1 MQTERVKLFKENHQ
15 NSAEEILL
23 NSHTPMMAQY
33 HRIKQE
39 HPDCLLFFRMGEFYE
54 LFFEDAIAAAA
65 ALDITLTRR
74 GKHESQDIPM
84 CGVPVHASEA
94 YLARLIR
101 KGFRV
106 AICEQIEDPLEAKK
120 RSGKTLVKRE
130 VIRVVTA
137 GTLTEDV
144 LLDGRQHNFLAVL
157 CIAKEE
163 RRNSN
168 LPFSLAA
175 VDMSTGDFFIES
187 IPRNSLGNALVR
199 LNPSELILSESILQK
214 PDLFELL
221 QERKSILRS
230 LPDSRFDPKNGR
242 SYLENLFS
250 VKALDGFGAFTETD
264 ITAASALIDY
274 IYLTQKGTLPR
285 LEPPRRIS
293 LDNILEI
300 DAATQKNLELVSTLS
315 GAKKGSLLSIIDCT
329 VTNAGGRLLLRR
341 LVAPLAHA
349 EHINERLD
357 AVEFF
362 TTHPH
367 ILQELRGFLKV
378 CPDLERCLSR
388 LSFGRGGPRDLAA
401 IAQGLQQ
408 TDHFRQCLN
417 QEFSL
422 QLPKLLQENLHKL
435 SFHSDL
441 VKRLMNA
448 LGGELPLQ
456 ARDGG
461 FIAAGYL
468 PELEEV
474 RALRDQ
480 GKQYIVVLQT
490 RYVEETGVNTLK
502 IRYNNVLGYYVEVP
516 PAQASK
522 LSTSFI
528 HRQGLANAQ
537 RFTTVELSEL
547 VQKLSAASEKA
558 LALELQLFEELVKD
572 VILHASDIA
581 RIARSLAELDVSLAL
596 AALALEKNLCR
607 PKIDASLDFNIKGG
621 RHIVVEETM
630 NQEQSN
636 TFIKNDCVMLQ
647 DSRIWLITG
656 PNMAGKSTFLRQNA
670 LIVILAQMGSFV
682 PAESAHIGVIDRLF
696 SRVGAADDLAR
707 GRSTFM
713 VEMVETAAIL
723 NQATERSLVIL
734 DEVGRG
740 TSTYDG
746 VSIAWAAIEHLH
758 HVNQCRSLFA
768 THYHELTELE
778 EQLPNL
784 GCFTVKIKEWQ
795 GEVVFLHEVI
805 SGKANRSY
813 GLHVAQLA
821 GIPKGVIERAH
832 TILKSLEGKKRH
844 LKSEPSIN
852 ELPLFAAKSQLA
864 PTHSLVEERL
874 VTVNPDS
881 LSPRQAQQLLYELKD
896 ILNQDKT

>member
-1 MQTERVKLFKENHQ
+1 MQTERVKLFEENDR
-15 NSAEEILL
+15 NSTEEISLS
-23 NSHTPMMAQY
+23 SHTPMMAQY
-33 HRIKQE
+33 HKIKQE
-39 HPDCLLFFRMGEFYE
+39 YPDCLLFFRMGEFYE
-54 LFFEDAIAAAA
+54 LFFDDAIAAAA

-84 CGVPVHASEA
+84 CGVPVHTSET

-106 AICEQIEDPLEAKK
+106 AICEQTETPLEAKK
-120 RSGKTLVKRE
+120 RSGKPLVRRD
-130 VIRVVTA
+130 VVRVVTA

-163 RRNSN
+163 RNN
-168 LPFSLAA
+168 NPPYSLAA
-175 VDMSTGDFFIES
+175 VDMSTGDFFIET
-187 IPRNSLGNALVR
+187 IFRNSLASALVR
-199 LNPSELILSESILQK
+199 LNPSELILAESLVQK

-221 QERKSILRS
+221 QQWKSILRS

-242 SYLENLFS
+242 RYLENIFA

-274 IYLTQKGTLPR
+274 IFLTQKGAMPR

-293 LDNILEI
+293 LENTLEI
-300 DAATQKNLELVSTLS
+300 DAATQRNLELASTLT
-315 GAKKGSLLSIIDCT
+315 GEKKGSLLSMIDRT
-329 VTNAGGRLLLRR
+329 LTNAGGRLLLRR
-341 LVAPLAHA
+341 LVAPLAHTD
-349 EHINERLD
+349 HINERLD

-362 TTHPH
+362 TAHPQ
-367 ILQELRGFLKV
+367 ILEELRGALKI

-388 LSFGRGGPRDLAA
+388 LSLGRGGPRDLAA

-408 TDHFRQCLN
+408 TYFFHQCLD
-417 QEFSL
+417 QKSSF
-422 QLPKLLQENLHKL
+422 QLPKLLQENLHNL
-435 SFHSDL
+435 GFHSDL
-441 VKRLMNA
+441 IKRLKSA
-448 LGGELPLQ
+448 LSEELPVQ

-461 FIAAGYL
+461 FIAVGYL
-468 PELEEV
+468 PELEEI

-480 GKQYIVVLQT
+480 GKQYIAVLQN
-490 RYVEETGVNTLK
+490 RYSEETGVNTLK

-522 LSTSFI
+522 LSNTFI

-558 LALELQLFEELVKD
+558 LAIELQLFEELVKD
-572 VILHASDIA
+572 VMLHASDIA

-596 AALALEKNLCR
+596 ATLAVEKNLCR
-607 PKIDASLDFNIKGG
+607 PKIDDSVDFDIKGG

-630 NQEQSN
+630 NQRQSN
-636 TFIKNDCVMLQ
+636 TFIKNDCSMRQ
-647 DSRIWLITG
+647 DSKIWLITG

-682 PAESAHIGVIDRLF
+682 PAESAHIGVVDRLF

-758 HVNQCRSLFA
+758 HVNKCRSLFA

-778 EQLPNL
+778 VQLSSL
-784 GCFTVKIKEWQ
+784 KCFTVKIKEWQ
-795 GEVVFLHEVI
+795 GDVIFLHEVI
-805 SGKANRSY
+805 PGKADKSY

-821 GIPKGVIERAH
+821 GIPKSVIDRAH
-832 TILKSLEGKKRH
+832 TILSRLEGKKIQ
-844 LKSEPSIN
+844 LKTAPLT
-852 ELPLFAAKSQLA
+852 ELPLFAAKSSIVYQ
-864 PTHSLVEERL
+864 PSLVEEQL
-874 VTVNPDS
+874 AIINPDNI
-881 LSPRQAQQLLYELKD
+881 SPRQAHELLYKLKD
-896 ILNQDKT
+896 ILDKN